1 MTDFGNPFS
10 TRHTRPG
17 AIPYRFPDSVTV
29 GQLVER
35 LRSHKWWGQILGPHG
50 TGKTTLLHSLLPALR
65 DADRQVELFTV
76 HAGQRKL
83 ELDAARTSKWNAA
96 TQVIVDGYEQLNWL
110 ARLRLKR
117 RCRAHAAGLLV
128 TTHRNLGLP
137 TVLLVQPSCE
147 MVTQLVAELTR
158 EAPIHIHAD
167 DVRRCFQQQQGNVR
181 EAFFALYDLYEQR
194 RSRSA

>member
-117 RCRAHAAGLLV
+117 RVPRPRRRPTGHHA
-128 TTHRNLGLP
+128 P
-137 TVLLVQPSCE
+137 QP
-147 MVTQLVAELTR
+147 
-158 EAPIHIHAD
+158 
-167 DVRRCFQQQQGNVR
+167 
-181 EAFFALYDLYEQR
+181 
-194 RSRSA
+194 RSANGVAGATELRDGHSACRRIDA